1 MKNRTQNEIYSVLP
15 GRSIRVGAEDANEPG
30 AKRDR
35 MRFAGRVF
43 PMRKIGGSC
52 KTLRNGRRMV
62 CGRRSEGVD
71 RSERSGPCL
80 FHIYLFLPDS
90 AGPVLL
96 RPVRSRPVRLGPF
109 EDRRS
114 AGSSREGRRRRGKT
128 SRFPCGMRF
137 VRHPRKGG
145 VRRVYSILRV
155 CLFGEK
161 DDDGTH
167 KRGCLRFARQPL
179 FAMVRRTVQWVKT
192 RPSCFSCFS

>member
-1 MKNRTQNEIYSVLP
+1 MLVGRQRYEKVGRKNKFIRILP
-15 GRSIRVGAEDANEPG
+15 VGSLRVGAEDANEPG

-43 PMRKIGGSC
+43 PKRKIGGSC

-62 CGRRSEGVD
+62 CGRRSEGAD
-71 RSERSGPCL
+71 RSVRSGPCL

-114 AGSSREGRRRRGKT
+114 AGSSRED
-128 SRFPCGMRF
+128 FPLS
-137 VRHPRKGG
+137 VRDA
-145 VRRVYSILRV
+145 V
-155 CLFGEK
+155 CPASA
-161 DDDGTH
+161 
-167 KRGCLRFARQPL
+167 KRGCPARL
-179 FAMVRRTVQWVKT
+179 FNFTGMPVRRK
-192 RPSCFSCFS
+192 R